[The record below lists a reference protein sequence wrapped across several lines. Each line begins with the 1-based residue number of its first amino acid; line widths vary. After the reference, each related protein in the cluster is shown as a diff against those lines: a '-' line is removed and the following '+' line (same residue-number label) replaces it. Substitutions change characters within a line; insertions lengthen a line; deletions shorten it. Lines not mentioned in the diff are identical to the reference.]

1 VETYTVTPE
10 DLGVERAP
18 IDAIA
23 FGAPEENARITRAV
37 LSGTDSGPALS
48 LTLVNAG
55 AAVYAA
61 GRAET
66 LQEGVAAAA
75 AAVESGAANDLMES
89 FVSRTQ
95 ELAPA

>member
-1 VETYTVTPE
+1 VTPE

-23 FGAPEENARITRAV
+23 FGTPDENARVTRAV
-37 LSGTDSGPALS
+37 LSGADTGPALW
-48 LTLVNAG
+48 LTLANAG

-61 GRAET
+61 GRSDT
-66 LQEGVAAAA
+66 LAAGVLVAAN
-75 AAVESGAANDLMES
+75 AVESGAANDVMER

-95 ELAPA
+95 ELAAA

>member
-10 DLGVERAP
+10 DLGVERTP

-23 FGAPEENARITRAV
+23 FGAPEENAQITRAV
-37 LSGTDSGPALS
+37 LAGADTGPARS

-61 GRAET
+61 GKADT
-66 LQEGVAAAA
+66 LAAGVTAAAE
-75 AAVESGAANDLMES
+75 AVDSGAANDVLER
-89 FVSRTQ
+89 FVRRTQ